1 MKQEV
6 IIGQDARNKL
16 FNGVEKI
23 AKPVIASL
31 GVNGRNVIFMKHG
44 EVMSTK
50 DGVTIAK
57 EIKELKDPVENLGA
71 QLIKQASIKTA
82 DKVGD
87 GTTTST
93 LLAYEMIKKAFQQ
106 ITPTSNVVQ
115 VKKEMEQ
122 AVKDV
127 TEFLKYNL
135 SKDITSEEQLKQI
148 ASISANND
156 EEIGSLI
163 HASLDKAGIDGII
176 HLEESKTGE
185 TYLEN
190 VEGMQ
195 FDKGYLSPY
204 FVTNNS
210 NMSSVLENPYI
221 LIFDGVISQAKT
233 LLGLLE
239 HVSSQGRSLLII
251 ADKVEGEGLA
261 TLIVNKMRGTLKV
274 AAVSAPDF
282 GDRRKLIL
290 EDIAVTTGGKVV
302 SKDKG
307 MTMDKLSLEWLGEA
321 NLVTVDKTSTTIVDG
336 KGKTEDIEKRA
347 LELQEQINKSTSP
360 YETEKLNERLSKFSG
375 GVHIIHVG
383 GNTETEMKEKKDRI
397 DDAIH
402 AAKAAYAEGIVPGGG
417 IALLRAKENISN
429 VDTVGGKIIYEVCS
443 TPFNYILSNA
453 GLDQQKISKIQTT
466 FELNHNNKWEGY
478 NIKEDNVGNMESF
491 GIIDPTKVTRNA
503 IQNAVSVAGTLLLT
517 EGIIV
522 DEKEENK
529 SNEGIDPSLLLFSS
543 FSSTIIP
550 SVNNKVP
557 ATDTA
562 F

>member
-6 IIGQDARNKL
+6 IIGQDARNRL

-148 ASISANND
+148 AAISANND

-466 FELNHNNKWEGY
+466 FELNHDNKWEGY

-529 SNEGIDPSLLLFSS
+529 SNEGIDPSMFM
-543 FSSTIIP
+543 
-550 SVNNKVP
+550 
-557 ATDTA
+557 
-562 F
+562 

>member
-1 MKQEV
+1 
-6 IIGQDARNKL
+6 
-16 FNGVEKI
+16 
-23 AKPVIASL
+23 
-31 GVNGRNVIFMKHG
+31 
-44 EVMSTK
+44 
-50 DGVTIAK
+50 
-57 EIKELKDPVENLGA
+57 
-71 QLIKQASIKTA
+71 
-82 DKVGD
+82 
-87 GTTTST
+87 
-93 LLAYEMIKKAFQQ
+93 
-106 ITPTSNVVQ
+106 
-115 VKKEMEQ
+115 
-122 AVKDV
+122 
-127 TEFLKYNL
+127 
-135 SKDITSEEQLKQI
+135 
-148 ASISANND
+148 
-156 EEIGSLI
+156 
-163 HASLDKAGIDGII
+163 
-176 HLEESKTGE
+176 
-185 TYLEN
+185 
-190 VEGMQ
+190 
-195 FDKGYLSPY
+195 
-204 FVTNNS
+204 
-210 NMSSVLENPYI
+210 
-221 LIFDGVISQAKT
+221 
-233 LLGLLE
+233 
-239 HVSSQGRSLLII
+239 
-251 ADKVEGEGLA
+251 
-261 TLIVNKMRGTLKV
+261 
-274 AAVSAPDF
+274 
-282 GDRRKLIL
+282 LIL

-443 TPFNYILSNA
+443 TPFNYILLNA

-529 SNEGIDPSLLLFSS
+529 NNEGIDPSMFM
-543 FSSTIIP
+543 
-550 SVNNKVP
+550 
-557 ATDTA
+557 
-562 F
+562 

>member
-6 IIGQDARNKL
+6 IIGQDARNRL

-135 SKDITSEEQLKQI
+135 SKDITNEEQLKQI
-148 ASISANND
+148 AAISANND

-466 FELNHNNKWEGY
+466 FELNHDNKWEGY
-478 NIKEDNVGNMESF
+478 NIKEDNMGNMESF

-529 SNEGIDPSLLLFSS
+529 SNEGIDPSMFM
-543 FSSTIIP
+543 
-550 SVNNKVP
+550 
-557 ATDTA
+557 
-562 F
+562 

>member
-6 IIGQDARNKL
+6 IIGQDARNRL

-135 SKDITSEEQLKQI
+135 SKDITNEEQLKQI
-148 ASISANND
+148 AAISANND

-529 SNEGIDPSLLLFSS
+529 SNEGIDPSMFM
-543 FSSTIIP
+543 
-550 SVNNKVP
+550 
-557 ATDTA
+557 
-562 F
+562 

>member
-6 IIGQDARNKL
+6 IIGQDARNRL

-135 SKDITSEEQLKQI
+135 SKDITNEEQLKQI
-148 ASISANND
+148 AAISANND

-466 FELNHNNKWEGY
+466 FELNHDNKWEGY

-529 SNEGIDPSLLLFSS
+529 SNEGIDPSMFM
-543 FSSTIIP
+543 
-550 SVNNKVP
+550 
-557 ATDTA
+557 
-562 F
+562 

>member
-6 IIGQDARNKL
+6 IIGQDARNRL

-529 SNEGIDPSLLLFSS
+529 SNEGIDPSMFM
-543 FSSTIIP
+543 
-550 SVNNKVP
+550 
-557 ATDTA
+557 
-562 F
+562 

>member
-6 IIGQDARNKL
+6 IIGQDARNRL

-31 GVNGRNVIFMKHG
+31 GVNGRNVIFMKYG

-148 ASISANND
+148 AAISANND

-429 VDTVGGKIIYEVCS
+429 VDTMGGKIIYEVCS

-453 GLDQQKISKIQTT
+453 GLDQQEISKTQTT
-466 FELNHNNKWEGY
+466 FELNHDNKWEGY
-478 NIKEDNVGNMESF
+478 NIKEDNMGNMESF

-529 SNEGIDPSLLLFSS
+529 SNEGIDPSMFM
-543 FSSTIIP
+543 
-550 SVNNKVP
+550 
-557 ATDTA
+557 
-562 F
+562 

>member
-6 IIGQDARNKL
+6 IIGQDARNRL

-148 ASISANND
+148 AAISANND

-529 SNEGIDPSLLLFSS
+529 SNEGIDPSMFM
-543 FSSTIIP
+543 
-550 SVNNKVP
+550 
-557 ATDTA
+557 
-562 F
+562 

>member
-6 IIGQDARNKL
+6 IIGQDARNRL

-466 FELNHNNKWEGY
+466 FELNHDNKWEGY

-522 DEKEENK
+522 DEKGENK
-529 SNEGIDPSLLLFSS
+529 SNEGIDPSMFM
-543 FSSTIIP
+543 
-550 SVNNKVP
+550 
-557 ATDTA
+557 
-562 F
+562 

>member
-1 MKQEV
+1 MV
-6 IIGQDARNKL
+6 VA
-16 FNGVEKI
+16 V
-23 AKPVIASL
+23 
-31 GVNGRNVIFMKHG
+31 
-44 EVMSTK
+44 
-50 DGVTIAK
+50 AK

-135 SKDITSEEQLKQI
+135 SKDITNEEQLKQI
-148 ASISANND
+148 AAISANND

-529 SNEGIDPSLLLFSS
+529 SNEGIDPSMFM
-543 FSSTIIP
+543 
-550 SVNNKVP
+550 
-557 ATDTA
+557 
-562 F
+562 

>member
-6 IIGQDARNKL
+6 IIGQDARNRL

-233 LLGLLE
+233 LLG
-239 HVSSQGRSLLII
+239 
-251 ADKVEGEGLA
+251 
-261 TLIVNKMRGTLKV
+261 
-274 AAVSAPDF
+274 
-282 GDRRKLIL
+282 
-290 EDIAVTTGGKVV
+290 
-302 SKDKG
+302 
-307 MTMDKLSLEWLGEA
+307 
-321 NLVTVDKTSTTIVDG
+321 
-336 KGKTEDIEKRA
+336 
-347 LELQEQINKSTSP
+347 
-360 YETEKLNERLSKFSG
+360 
-375 GVHIIHVG
+375 
-383 GNTETEMKEKKDRI
+383 
-397 DDAIH
+397 
-402 AAKAAYAEGIVPGGG
+402 
-417 IALLRAKENISN
+417 
-429 VDTVGGKIIYEVCS
+429 
-443 TPFNYILSNA
+443 
-453 GLDQQKISKIQTT
+453 
-466 FELNHNNKWEGY
+466 
-478 NIKEDNVGNMESF
+478 
-491 GIIDPTKVTRNA
+491 
-503 IQNAVSVAGTLLLT
+503 
-517 EGIIV
+517 
-522 DEKEENK
+522 
-529 SNEGIDPSLLLFSS
+529 
-543 FSSTIIP
+543 
-550 SVNNKVP
+550 
-557 ATDTA
+557 
-562 F
+562 

>member
-31 GVNGRNVIFMKHG
+31 GVNGRNVIFMKYG

-148 ASISANND
+148 AAISANND

-290 EDIAVTTGGKVV
+290 EDIAITTGGKVV

-321 NLVTVDKTSTTIVDG
+321 NLVTVEKTSTTIVDG

-429 VDTVGGKIIYEVCS
+429 VDTMGGKIIYEVCS

-466 FELNHNNKWEGY
+466 FELNHDNKWEGY
-478 NIKEDNVGNMESF
+478 NIKEDNVGNMEFF

-522 DEKEENK
+522 DEKDENK
-529 SNEGIDPSLLLFSS
+529 SNEGIDPSMFM
-543 FSSTIIP
+543 
-550 SVNNKVP
+550 
-557 ATDTA
+557 
-562 F
+562 

>member
-6 IIGQDARNKL
+6 IIGQDARNRL

-31 GVNGRNVIFMKHG
+31 GVNGRNVIFMKYG

-148 ASISANND
+148 AAISANND

-290 EDIAVTTGGKVV
+290 EDIAITTGGKVV

-321 NLVTVDKTSTTIVDG
+321 NLVTVEKTSTTIVDG

-429 VDTVGGKIIYEVCS
+429 VDTMGGKIIYEVCS

-466 FELNHNNKWEGY
+466 FELNHDNKWEGY
-478 NIKEDNVGNMESF
+478 NIKEDNVGNMEFF

-522 DEKEENK
+522 DEKDENK
-529 SNEGIDPSLLLFSS
+529 SNEGIDPSMFM
-543 FSSTIIP
+543 
-550 SVNNKVP
+550 
-557 ATDTA
+557 
-562 F
+562 

>member
-6 IIGQDARNKL
+6 IIGQDARNRL

-31 GVNGRNVIFMKHG
+31 GVNGRNVIFMKYG

-148 ASISANND
+148 AAISANND

-321 NLVTVDKTSTTIVDG
+321 NLVTVEKTSTTIVDG

-429 VDTVGGKIIYEVCS
+429 VDTMGGKIIYEVCS

-453 GLDQQKISKIQTT
+453 GLDQQKISKTQTT
-466 FELNHNNKWEGY
+466 FELNHDNKWEGY
-478 NIKEDNVGNMESF
+478 NIKEDNMGNMESF

-529 SNEGIDPSLLLFSS
+529 SNEGIDPSMFM
-543 FSSTIIP
+543 
-550 SVNNKVP
+550 
-557 ATDTA
+557 
-562 F
+562 

>member
-6 IIGQDARNKL
+6 IIGQDARNRL

-31 GVNGRNVIFMKHG
+31 GVNGRNVIFMKYG

-148 ASISANND
+148 AAISANND

-195 FDKGYLSPY
+195 FDRGYLSPY

-290 EDIAVTTGGKVV
+290 EDIAITTGGKVV

-429 VDTVGGKIIYEVCS
+429 VDTMGGKIIYEVCS

-466 FELNHNNKWEGY
+466 FELNPDNKWEGY

-529 SNEGIDPSLLLFSS
+529 SNEGIDPSMFM
-543 FSSTIIP
+543 
-550 SVNNKVP
+550 
-557 ATDTA
+557 
-562 F
+562 

>member
-6 IIGQDARNKL
+6 IIGQDARNRL

-87 GTTTST
+87 GTTIST

-529 SNEGIDPSLLLFSS
+529 SNEGIDPSMFM
-543 FSSTIIP
+543 
-550 SVNNKVP
+550 
-557 ATDTA
+557 
-562 F
+562 

>member
-6 IIGQDARNKL
+6 IIGQDARNRL

-135 SKDITSEEQLKQI
+135 SKDITNEEQLKQI
-148 ASISANND
+148 AAISANND

-190 VEGMQ
+190 VEGVQ

-529 SNEGIDPSLLLFSS
+529 SNEGIDPSMFM
-543 FSSTIIP
+543 
-550 SVNNKVP
+550 
-557 ATDTA
+557 
-562 F
+562 